1 MHVSHADQPD
11 SAASGSVDVFGAP
24 GDVFSELGTLH
35 VLGGKQR
42 NPAGMR
48 ELDTQWYGYG
58 SGVAIEVADGKLTP
72 VYEWQSR
79 PGTFGPEDP
88 VLFKS
93 AQLIG
98 DLLYACSQTEA
109 MIFRYPEFELL
120 HHISHPLFND
130 IHHAVPGPM
139 AGPPSTDGSVPET
152 ICVASSGQDAVM
164 EVTLGGELVSFWRV
178 DGQDHVGRVDM
189 TRDYRINTKLK
200 PHASHPNYLF
210 RMPDGALWVN
220 RFETRD
226 AVEVGDVSRRIGI
239 DRERCHDGVVHDGL
253 VHFTTVDGHVVA
265 ADTNTLEVA
274 FDRELAGKRDDSL
287 LGWCRGLT
295 FVGDHA
301 IVGFSRIRHTKVRGA
316 LSWVRTGF
324 SHSEPTRIA
333 VYDKRTWALVDEV
346 NLEPAGCNAVFSILS
361 ADAHPVDG
369 TDTEGSS

>member
-11 SAASGSVDVFGAP
+11 SAASGSPGVIDAP
-24 GDVFSELGTLH
+24 SEAFSAIGTIH

-58 SGVAIEVADGKLTP
+58 SGVAIEVKNGAPTP
-72 VYEWQSR
+72 AHEWHSR

-98 DLLYACSQTEA
+98 DRLYACSQTEA
-109 MIFRYPEFELL
+109 MIFSYPDFELL
-120 HHISHPLFND
+120 HHISNPLFND
-130 IHHAVPGPM
+130 VHHAVPGPLLP
-139 AGPPSTDGSVPET
+139 ADGDENTNDEPVPET
-152 ICVASSGQDAVM
+152 ICVAVSGQDAVM
-164 EVTLGGELVSFWRV
+164 EVSLDGELVSMWRV
-178 DGQDHVGRVDM
+178 DGKDHVGRIDM
-189 TRDYRINTKLK
+189 TREYRINTKLK
-200 PHASHPNYLF
+200 PHAFHPNYLF

-220 RFETRD
+220 RFESRD
-226 AVEVGDVSRRIGI
+226 AVQVGDTSRRIGI

-265 ADTNTLEVA
+265 ADTETLEVA
-274 FDRELAGKRDDSL
+274 FEQPLVGKRDDSL

-295 FVGDHA
+295 FVGDYA

-333 VYDKRTWALVDEV
+333 VYDKKTWALVDEL
-346 NLEPAGCNAVFSILS
+346 NLEPAGCNAVFSIIS
-361 ADAHPVDG
+361 AAASASP
-369 TDTEGSS
+369 S